1 MNETTERKLQNTQKA
16 ERSLLEGFVYYLS
29 IILKYR
35 KPILIATISVMLAS
49 GLFCALSLILPPG
62 KSPLP
67 NIYAAEATILIQ
79 PSNQADLAQSILEG
93 LGYEQASNASL
104 GTDNADL
111 VLEILQSRKIIDQI
125 ISEFD
130 MASRYK
136 VSDHVKGKTRSI
148 VLQKAAFKYSRATG
162 SLKISYEDID
172 PVFSQKVVNR
182 MVTLLSEWF
191 DANRGQAKKKKLQ
204 TLTEKLEEVKAD
216 IAMKQER
223 LKELQK
229 KYGVLTA
236 QDLGASQATS
246 LANLRSQLIL
256 KEIEIK
262 NYSSFT
268 KIDDPQFAQLKD
280 ERQTLLDLIEQ
291 TQSGM
296 EEPSQTASRKVS
308 LPDVAQE
315 FSQLTIEL
323 DVQQKI
329 YNTLSPLYEASKL
342 MPESTPVFQV
352 LELAEVPD
360 IKERPQ
366 RMKILVAATLAGFAI
381 SVVAALAYNLIVKV
395 KNDPEKRRYFE

>member
-1 MNETTERKLQNTQKA
+1 
-16 ERSLLEGFVYYLS
+16 
-29 IILKYR
+29 
-35 KPILIATISVMLAS
+35 MLAS